1 MKLGKKRYS
10 LALRMGPNFRYWDVN
25 NIAVQWFTI
34 GLHSKNSKNVNIV
47 EVESLVI

>member
-25 NIAVQWFTI
+25 NIIQWLTV
-34 GLHSKNSKNVNIV
+34 GLFSKNSKNVNIV